1 MARRPNKK
9 KWEDLSPR
17 ARATVIAVGAVQLAL
32 KVVAWRD
39 LARRPRE
46 QVRGPKAA
54 WFAAT
59 LANPGGPIL
68 YYVFGRR
75 RTTSVPPTHR

>member
-17 ARATVIAVGAVQLAL
+17 TRATVIAVGAVQLAL

-46 QVRGPKAA
+46 QVVGPKAA
-54 WFAAT
+54 WFAAI
-59 LANPGGPIL
+59 LANPGGPVL

-75 RTTSVPPTHR
+75 RTTNVSPTHR